1 MKYYQRLTLIL
12 CLTWGFLGVQRIII
26 SVIMP
31 EIKSDLSLTNTQ
43 VSLIV
48 AVTGLAWAF
57 GTVLWASLGDRYGR
71 RPIIVFCSIL
81 AAIFS
86 WVTGLVQSMVQ
97 MLTIRG
103 LLGLFEGGPYA
114 PMMAVNSEESPA
126 NKRAMNAGLIT
137 GAFMLVGVGFGSL
150 FAGKLVDIF
159 GSWRPVFYIVSIPAL
174 VLGIILHFVMREAPS
189 TAEAIRLRKSGQNI
203 QKDKKAERAAILEAL
218 KYKNIILSSINSI
231 PVMGWLFIYT
241 VFAAIFLNE
250 VHKFNIVQ
258 VTYILAASGV
268 GGFLGEFILGS
279 LSDIIGRKRAL
290 ILSALLC
297 SAFGI
302 TVVLMPVGTSVL
314 VFSSFFFLWGL
325 FGAGMYPMY
334 ISTLPAESVPPRIA
348 GTAVGIPVA
357 IGEAVG
363 STLLPVIAGM
373 LADKFSPFAP
383 MWMAA
388 LTGIVI
394 AAISLFYIET
404 APRQIAKM
412 KNKPTRED
420 HLFKA
425 FRQQQSIEVK

>member
-1 MKYYQRLTLIL
+1 MKYYQKLTMLL

-31 EIKSDLSLTNTQ
+31 AIKSDLSLTNTQ

-57 GTVLWASLGDRYGR
+57 GTVLWSSIGDRYGR
-71 RPIIVFCSIL
+71 RPIIVFCSVL

-86 WVTGLVQSMVQ
+86 WVTGFVHSIGH

-103 LLGLFEGGPYA
+103 LLGFFEGGPYA
-114 PMMAVNSEESPA
+114 PMMAVMSEESPI

-137 GAFMLVGVGFGSL
+137 GAFMLIGVGFGSL
-150 FAGKLVDIF
+150 FAGKLLDYF
-159 GSWRPVFYIVSIPAL
+159 GSWRPVFYVVSIPAL
-174 VLGIILHFVMREAPS
+174 FLGIILHFVMREAPS
-189 TAEAIRLRKSGQNI
+189 TAEAIRLRKSGQKT
-203 QKDKKAERAAILEAL
+203 KDKKAERAAVLEAL
-218 KYKNIILSSINSI
+218 KYKNIVLSSINSI

-250 VHKFNIVQ
+250 VHQFNIVQ
-258 VTYILAASGV
+258 VTYIMAASGV
-268 GGFLGEFILGS
+268 GGFLGEFILGA
-279 LSDIIGRKRAL
+279 LSDVIGRKSAL

-302 TVVLMPVGTSVL
+302 SVVLLPVGTSVP
-314 VFSSFFFLWGL
+314 VFSTFFFLWGL

-357 IGEAVG
+357 VGEAVG
-363 STLLPVIAGM
+363 STLLPVIAGV
-373 LADKFSPFAP
+373 LADRFSPFAP

-394 AAISLFYIET
+394 AFISLFYIET
-404 APRQIAKM
+404 APRQVAKM

-425 FRQQQSIEVK
+425 FRAN